1 MRACNYTLR
10 WHPSSRDRRRDDESP
25 NELQKLGTRPNVHN
39 GRNSL
44 TVPRDRGKHGRLFP
58 FAPSAPKGAPSP
70 KSTRAGLSLQPR
82 AHARACFKRRAWGRI
97 FSYPVFRQL
106 QKLQT
111 TFVGLA
117 GTRSA
122 SANLSFNNSSAQGLA
137 LMVSGN
143 YFGLLGVNAA
153 IGRVLTEADDNVMS
167 GSPVLVLSHAYWL
180 SRFGGD
186 SSILKQTLIVNG
198 YPMTIV
204 GVADKGFLGEKPG
217 ASPDIFVPIT
227 MKRELSPGWDGFRD
241 RRDYW
246 VTLLGRLKSNVTLQE
261 AEAEINHVYHA
272 QLEEDVVLLAN
283 PSASFL
289 AQFRAKKILLKPGE
303 YGRGDLRDKSRQP
316 GLLAMGLS
324 MLILIIACG
333 NVANLQLA
341 RALSRGRDVAMR
353 LALGGSRWQV
363 TRQFILEALMLSIGG
378 GAIGIGLAYWITQG
392 LIANQFF
399 GNSYTHVFSSRLSFE
414 TLAFCFAIAII
425 SAVLFGML
433 PALQG
438 TRMELASSLKE
449 QSGQSTSTHS
459 AGLARK
465 GLVTVQIAIS
475 LTLLVCSGLLL
486 RTLSNLRKIDLGIR
500 IDHLLRFSLS
510 PKLNRYTDQRAS
522 ELYDQ
527 LRSRVAEIPGV
538 RSVSTGINAAVSGSS
553 FSGNIEIDAYHP
565 ATADT
570 ANVNYDAVGP
580 GYFRTMGIALI
591 MGRDFSDTDNVNS
604 PKVGIV
610 NEALSEHSF
619 QTKTRSDIDFSL
631 DRAVTV
637 RTSAS
642 SVLPKTPRMVTSVRM
657 PRLYI
662 TCPIDRGLLKT
673 SFTFM
678 FGPRSSPKTSCR

>member
-1 MRACNYTLR
+1 MNLRMSYRSLARAPMFT
-10 WHPSSRDRRRDDESP
+10 
-25 NELQKLGTRPNVHN
+25 
-39 GRNSL
+39 
-44 TVPRDRGKHGRLFP
+44 TV
-58 FAPSAPKGAPSP
+58 AI
-70 KSTRAGLSLQPR
+70 LSLSLGIGANTAVFSLLHQVLLKELPVRNPR
-82 AHARACFKRRAWGRI
+82 ELVYLYSPGPTQGHVSNDERGGAS

-610 NEALSEHSF
+610 NEAFVRAFFPNQDPLGHRFFGSAQESVEGRILSCFPEDDKFGLGGRHALRF
-619 QTKTRSDIDFSL
+619 QQE
-631 DRAVTV
+631 VTEILIAA
-637 RTSAS
+637 AS
-642 SVLPKTPRMVTSVRM
+642 P
-657 PRLYI
+657 
-662 TCPIDRGLLKT
+662 
-673 SFTFM
+673 
-678 FGPRSSPKTSCR
+678 